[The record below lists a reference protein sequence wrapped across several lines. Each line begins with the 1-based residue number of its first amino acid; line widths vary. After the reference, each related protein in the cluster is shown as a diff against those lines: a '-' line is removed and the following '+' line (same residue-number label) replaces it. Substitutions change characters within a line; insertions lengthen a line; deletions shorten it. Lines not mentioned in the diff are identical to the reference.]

1 MAQTRRRPKRN
12 KRSRARK
19 DGGRRGGGK
28 AQQGQETK
36 VWHDPL
42 MTEAGRRAREEADE
56 KERIAEAKSSAKH
69 QRRAPVRRTVGRV
82 VAAKAS
88 SDPRELERQRLLD
101 RLLNAEGKPSIT
113 AAADLY
119 FEAGFDHPRT
129 QAACLQL
136 LEHRNEERIRA
147 AIATLTE
154 LLDEEVPSRKAVL
167 DSRLRRIVEFADEK
181 PTRAAADELRRLLT
195 TLATG
200 SSPS

>member
-19 DGGRRGGGK
+19 DGGRRGGK
-28 AQQGQETK
+28 APQGQATK
-36 VWHDPL
+36 VWHDPH

-56 KERIAEAKSSAKH
+56 KERIAEAKSSTKH

-136 LEHRNEERIRA
+136 LEHRNEERIRK

-167 DSRLRRIVEFADEK
+167 DSRLRRIVEFADET
-181 PTRAAADELRRLLT
+181 PTRTAADELRRLLT